1 MKIKK
6 NGKPD
11 LNSDDI
17 ENYGIHEIEKYFLG
31 HRRITAN
38 LTKCDKG
45 QFWDGALF
53 LYKDGGKVKENYVDR
68 ASVQSKGV
76 TVKSIKSPK
85 YSYSIDVKDLM
96 AYMNEGTVYFVT
108 QISPSERKLF
118 YRLLTPTLCHNIL
131 RAHKGNTT
139 AAVKMYA
146 MPDDKEGFADLLEV
160 FCNDCKKL
168 ATAVG
173 KPEFNF
179 HDLNNTLLIL
189 T

>member
-31 HRRITAN
+31 HSRITAN

-68 ASVQSKGV
+68 AKRN
-76 TVKSIKSPK
+76 IKTIIPDM
-85 YSYSIDVKDLM
+85 IEM
-96 AYMNEGTVYFVT
+96 
-108 QISPSERKLF
+108 
-118 YRLLTPTLCHNIL
+118 L
-131 RAHKGNTT
+131 RCINYEIRNLHKPIN
-139 AAVKMYA
+139 
-146 MPDDKEGFADLLEV
+146 
-160 FCNDCKKL
+160 
-168 ATAVG
+168 
-173 KPEFNF
+173 
-179 HDLNNTLLIL
+179 
-189 T
+189 